1 MKVAILKYNAGNIY
15 SVINSLKRLGV
26 SPILTDDIQEL
37 TSADRVILPGL
48 GEAKSVMTYLYSH
61 NLDKVIY
68 NLRQPV
74 LGICIGMQLMCRHS
88 EEGDTDCLDIFHV
101 NVKRFIAQSHYDKI
115 PAVGWNEISNLK
127 SPLFKDFTKKEFVYF
142 IHSYYVPLSDY
153 TIAETNYILPY
164 SAALNYN
171 NFYAVQ
177 FHPEK
182 SGYIGEKILN
192 NFLSI

>member
-37 TSADRVILPGL
+37 TSADRVILPGQ

-74 LGICIGMQLMCRHS
+74 LGICI
-88 EEGDTDCLDIFHV
+88 
-101 NVKRFIAQSHYDKI
+101 
-115 PAVGWNEISNLK
+115 
-127 SPLFKDFTKKEFVYF
+127 
-142 IHSYYVPLSDY
+142 
-153 TIAETNYILPY
+153 
-164 SAALNYN
+164 
-171 NFYAVQ
+171 
-177 FHPEK
+177 
-182 SGYIGEKILN
+182 
-192 NFLSI
+192 

>member
-37 TSADRVILPGL
+37 TSADRVILPGQ

-61 NLDKVIY
+61 NLDKAIY

>member
-37 TSADRVILPGL
+37 TSADRVILPGQ

-101 NVKRFIAQSHYDKI
+101 NVKRFITQSHYDKI

>member
-37 TSADRVILPGL
+37 TSADRVILPGQ

-127 SPLFKDFTKKEFVYF
+127 SPLFKDFTKKEFVNKNGEQ
-142 IHSYYVPLSDY
+142 ISLS
-153 TIAETNYILPY
+153 TLYIVIMYHYLIIQLQKQIIYCPTLP
-164 SAALNYN
+164 
-171 NFYAVQ
+171 
-177 FHPEK
+177 H
-182 SGYIGEKILN
+182 
-192 NFLSI
+192 